1 MNKII
6 IVDTMVWTYLFDKDY
21 YFDDAEEI
29 VKKFLRQGFRVAI
42 TSVIEHEFLRGRVER
57 YQNYF
62 KKVVEWANKIE
73 VNNDTF
79 MKAVDVFKVQ
89 QMMYDKFEKNP
100 GKYLGDILI
109 AASAFLEECYILT
122 ANLKDFSAP
131 LFTIRS
137 SEVLM
142 KKGKGE
148 FKNRLSRIETIYL
161 LEPNYEFID
170 RVLPRLDKNT
180 IDDKRF

>member
-6 IVDTMVWTYLFDKDY
+6 IVDTMVWTYLFDKSY

-29 VKKFLRQGFRVAI
+29 VNKFLDQGFRLAI
-42 TSVIEHEFLRGRVER
+42 NSVIEHEFLRGRVER
-57 YQNYF
+57 YKKYF
-62 KKVVEWANKIE
+62 KRVIEWANRID
-73 VNNDTF
+73 VNNNTF
-79 MKAVDVFKVQ
+79 IKAVDVFKVQ

-100 GKYLGDILI
+100 GKHLGDVLI
-109 AASAFLEECYILT
+109 AASAFLEKCYILT

-131 LFTIRS
+131 LFIIRS

-148 FKNRLSRIETIYL
+148 SKNSLSRIETVYL
-161 LEPNYEFID
+161 LEPNYDFVD
-170 RVLPRLDKNT
+170 RVLPRLNNLST
-180 IDDKRF
+180 N